1 MHSSTVIQS
10 SGSISEEIRNEID
23 RFESVHPCIYAIYDL
38 LEFIPDLSTR
48 AQLRDHMMTL
58 EDSIISSR
66 PTTPKESNSIC
77 DNEFSLNH
85 DDIELI
91 DGSPTRIF
99 TENRRSFDFFNNT
112 KDDIIFSSF
121 NRFFKKRSSYQNIET
136 FKGIQLPSTD
146 LIRRRKTKM
155 NGNTAGVKNI

>member
-1 MHSSTVIQS
+1 MPSFWRKSWK
-10 SGSISEEIRNEID
+10 
-23 RFESVHPCIYAIYDL
+23 
-38 LEFIPDLSTR
+38 
-48 AQLRDHMMTL
+48 
-58 EDSIISSR
+58 DSIISSR

-155 NGNTAGVKNI
+155 NGNTGNFFIYNYLKLNYKYKYMANYLKKNVFFQSFYY